1 MNDPLRAARR
11 IRTIEETLAAA
22 YPDGKMRTPT
32 HFSIGQEAVAVGV
45 CSALRPDDVVT
56 ASHRCHAAYLAK
68 GGNLDAMVAELYGKA
83 TGCCGGWGGS
93 VHLRDA
99 SVGFLGAAP
108 LLGQMIPVAVGAAW
122 AFKLAGSDRVAATF
136 FGDGAVE
143 EGIWY
148 ESLNF
153 AAVHRLPIL
162 FVCENNGLSTHTPL
176 AVRQPMHWSLHSA
189 LAILGG
195 SIAGIIGHDAR
206 TRDPRIIAQ
215 HVRPMVAALRE
226 GRGPAYLEC
235 QTFRYREH
243 VGPGPNDSV
252 SPAVL
257 AQELARDCLRDVPE
271 DPADVAEIAAAMA
284 AAAAAPWP
292 EGTW

>member
-1 MNDPLRAARR
+1 MTDLLRAARR
-11 IRTIEETLAAA
+11 IRTIEETLATH
-22 YPDGKMRTPT
+22 YPEGKMRTPT

-93 VHLRDA
+93 VHLRDP

-122 AFKLAGSDRVAATF
+122 AFKLAGSDRVAVTF

-153 AAVHRLPIL
+153 AAVHQLPVL
-162 FVCENNGLSTHTPL
+162 FVCENNGLSTHTPIN
-176 AVRQPMHWSLHSA
+176 VRQPWDLSQDRA
-189 LAILGG
+189 KEILGLKG
-195 SIAGIIGHDAR
+195 ETAFTHLNEPRDIATLAGWL
-206 TRDPRIIAQ
+206 
-215 HVRPMVAALRE
+215 VEVLR
-226 GRGPAYLEC
+226 GGNGPCYLEC
-235 QTFRYREH
+235 PTMRYREH

-252 SPAVL
+252 SPEVL
-257 AQELARDCLRDVPE
+257 AQELARDCLRDIPE

-284 AAAAAPWP
+284 AAEAGPWP
-292 EGTW
+292 EATW

>member
-1 MNDPLRAARR
+1 MNDLLRVARR
-11 IRTIEETLAAA
+11 IRTIEETLAAH
-22 YPDGKMRTPT
+22 YPEQRMRTPT

-68 GGNLDAMVAELYGKA
+68 GGSLDAMVAELYGKA

-93 VHLRDA
+93 VHLRDI
-99 SVGFLGAAP
+99 SCGFLGAAP

-122 AFKLAGSDRVAATF
+122 AFKMQGSDRVAVTF

-153 AAVHRLPIL
+153 AAVHQLPIL

-176 AVRQPMHWSLHSA
+176 KDRQPTPRKWGPVRPLIASVSSTVDRRPEQI
-189 LAILGG
+189 AILA
-195 SIAGIIGHDAR
+195 AGLVALLRAR
-206 TRDPRIIAQ
+206 
-215 HVRPMVAALRE
+215 HC
-226 GRGPAYLEC
+226 PAYLEC

-252 SPAVL
+252 PPDVL
-257 AQELARDCLRDVPE
+257 AREMARDCLRDVPE

-284 AAAAAPWP
+284 AAEAAPWP
-292 EGTW
+292 EATW

>member
-1 MNDPLRAARR
+1 M
-11 IRTIEETLAAA
+11 
-22 YPDGKMRTPT
+22 KTPV

-93 VHLRDA
+93 VHLRDT

-122 AFKLAGSDRVAATF
+122 AFKLAGSDRVAVTF

-153 AAVHRLPIL
+153 ATVHQLPVL

-176 AVRQPMHWSLHSA
+176 EVRQAARGWTLGMA
-189 LAILGG
+189 EAIMDTGG
-195 SIAGIIGHDAR
+195 GWCPNGDVAGI
-206 TRDPRIIAQ
+206 
-215 HVRPMVAALRE
+215 VRVATEFVQDIRQ
-226 GRGPAYLEC
+226 GGGPAYLEC
-235 QTFRYREH
+235 DTFRYREH

-257 AQELARDCLRDVPE
+257 AQELARDCLRDIPE

-284 AAAAAPWP
+284 AAEAAPYP
-292 EGTW
+292 EATWT

>member
-1 MNDPLRAARR
+1 MNDLLRAARR
-11 IRTIEETLAAA
+11 IRTIEETLAAH

-68 GGNLDAMVAELYGKA
+68 GGSLDAMVAELYGKA

-93 VHLRDA
+93 VHLRDT
-99 SVGFLGAAP
+99 SCGFLGAAP

-122 AFKLAGSDRVAATF
+122 AFKLAGSGRVAVTF

-143 EGIWY
+143 EGVWY

-153 AAVHRLPIL
+153 AAVHRLPVL

-176 AVRQPMHWSLHSA
+176 AVRQPMGGIGLDIAESA
-189 LAILGG
+189 MSHTRGTAWQLEAI
-195 SIAGIIGHDAR
+195 AHEAR
-206 TRDPRIIAQ
+206 FL
-215 HVRPMVAALRE
+215 VGALRRGE
-226 GRGPAYLEC
+226 GPAYMEC
-235 QTFRYREH
+235 QTMRYREH

-252 SPAVL
+252 GVL
-257 AQELARDCLRDVPE
+257 MLAEHRQHDPLRRVPE
-271 DPADVAEIAAAMA
+271 DPADVAEIRVAMA
-284 AAAAAPWP
+284 AAEAAPWP
-292 EGTW
+292 EAVW

>member
-1 MNDPLRAARR
+1 MTVNDLLRAARR
-11 IRTIEETLAAA
+11 IRTIEETLAAH

-45 CSALRPDDVVT
+45 CSVLRPDDVVT

-93 VHLRDA
+93 VHLRDT
-99 SVGFLGAAP
+99 SCGFLGAAP

-122 AFKLAGSDRVAATF
+122 AFKLQGSDRVAVTF

-153 AAVHRLPIL
+153 AAVHRLPVL
-162 FVCENNGLSTHTPL
+162 FVEENNGLSTHTPL
-176 AVRQPMHWSLHSA
+176 AVRQPCGVSTGA
-189 LAILGG
+189 DIARVLGSDAQDMESRSPG
-195 SIAGIIGHDAR
+195 SIA
-206 TRDPRIIAQ
+206 IIAQ
-215 HVRPMVAALRE
+215 SLVEDLRE
-226 GRGPAYLEC
+226 GLGPAYLEC
-235 QTFRYREH
+235 ETFRYREH

-257 AQELARDCLRDVPE
+257 AQEMARDGLRDIPE
-271 DPADVAEIAAAMA
+271 DPADVAEIAVAMA
-284 AAAAAPWP
+284 AAELAPWP
-292 EGTW
+292 ERTW

>member
-1 MNDPLRAARR
+1 MTDLLRAARR
-11 IRTIEETLAAA
+11 IRTIEETLAAH
-22 YPDGKMRTPT
+22 YPEGQMRTPT

-93 VHLRDA
+93 VHLCDPR
-99 SVGFLGAAP
+99 VGFLGAAP

-122 AFKLAGSDRVAATF
+122 AFKLQKSDRVAVTF

-153 AAVHRLPIL
+153 AAVHKLPVL

-176 AVRQPMHWSLHSA
+176 GARQPYGGHNDAPIAAMLGAYARIGATSLED
-189 LAILGG
+189 
-195 SIAGIIGHDAR
+195 IAGEAR
-206 TRDPRIIAQ
+206 TI
-215 HVRPMVAALRE
+215 LRE
-226 GRGPAYLEC
+226 LRGGTRPAYLQCE
-235 QTFRYREH
+235 TFRYREH

-252 SPAVL
+252 PPAVL
-257 AQELARDCLRDVPE
+257 AQEMARDDLRDIPE

-284 AAAAAPWP
+284 AAEAAPWP
-292 EGTW
+292 EVNW

>member
-1 MNDPLRAARR
+1 MPDLLRAARR
-11 IRTIEETLAAA
+11 IRTIEETLAAH

-45 CSALRPDDVVT
+45 CSVLRPDDVVT

-93 VHLRDA
+93 VHLRDT

-108 LLGQMIPVAVGAAW
+108 LLGQTIPVAVGVAW

-162 FVCENNGLSTHTPL
+162 FVCENNRLSTHTPL
-176 AVRQPMHWSLHSA
+176 GVRQASRGMTEVAWPIGVRWAWRIPGDSLTELASA
-189 LAILGG
+189 
-195 SIAGIIGHDAR
+195 
-206 TRDPRIIAQ
+206 TRAC
-215 HVRPMVAALRE
+215 VAELRQ
-226 GRGPAYLEC
+226 GTGPAYLEC
-235 QTFRYREH
+235 ETMRYREH

-252 SPAVL
+252 PPAVL
-257 AQELARDCLRDVPE
+257 AQEMARDGLRDVPE
-271 DPADVAEIAAAMA
+271 DPADVAEIAAAMTA
-284 AAAAAPWP
+284 AEAAPWP
-292 EGTW
+292 EVTW

>member
-1 MNDPLRAARR
+1 MTDLLRAARR
-11 IRTIEETLAAA
+11 IRTIEETLAAH
-22 YPDGKMRTPT
+22 YPEGKMRTPT

-45 CSALRPDDVVT
+45 CSVLRPDDVVT

-83 TGCCGGWGGS
+83 TGSCGGWGGS
-93 VHLRDA
+93 VHLRDPR
-99 SVGFLGAAP
+99 VGFIGAAP

-122 AFKLAGSDRVAATF
+122 AFKLAGGDRVAVTF
-136 FGDGAVE
+136 FGDGACE

-148 ESLNF
+148 ESLHF

-176 AVRQPMHWSLHSA
+176 AVRQPQLGSA
-189 LAILGG
+189 LEVARALID
-195 SIAGIIGHDAR
+195 GIEAPRDQSPDAVAVV
-206 TRDPRIIAQ
+206 AQ
-215 HVRPMVAALRE
+215 RLLARLRW
-226 GRGPAYLEC
+226 GFGPAYLEC

-257 AQELARDCLRDVPE
+257 AQEMARDCLRDVPE
-271 DPADVAEIAAAMA
+271 DPADVAEIAAAMGA
-284 AAAAAPWP
+284 AEAAPWP
-292 EGTW
+292 EVTW

>member
-1 MNDPLRAARR
+1 MNDLLRAARR
-11 IRTIEETLAAA
+11 IRTIEETLATH
-22 YPDGKMRTPT
+22 YPEGKMRTPT

-93 VHLRDA
+93 VHLRDTQA
-99 SVGFLGAAP
+99 GFLGAAP

-122 AFKLAGSDRVAATF
+122 AFKLAGSDRVAVTF

-153 AAVHRLPIL
+153 AAVHKLPIL
-162 FVCENNGLSTHTPL
+162 FVCENNGLSTHTPID
-176 AVRQPMHWSLHSA
+176 VRQPRGGRFAIEVVEA
-189 LAILGG
+189 LTAYTEVT
-195 SIAGIIGHDAR
+195 SDAPEVVAREAAGAVH
-206 TRDPRIIAQ
+206 
-215 HVRPMVAALRE
+215 ALRQ
-226 GRGPAYLEC
+226 GAGPAYLEC

-252 SPAVL
+252 PPAVL
-257 AQELARDCLRDVPE
+257 AQAMARDCLRDVPE

-284 AAAAAPWP
+284 AAEAAPWP
-292 EGTW
+292 EVTW

>member
-1 MNDPLRAARR
+1 MDDLLRAARR
-11 IRTIEETLAAA
+11 IRTIEETLATH
-22 YPDGKMRTPT
+22 YPEGKMRTPT

-45 CSALRPDDVVT
+45 CSVLRPDDVVT

-93 VHLRDA
+93 VHLRDT

-122 AFKLAGSDRVAATF
+122 AFKMAGSDRVAVAF

-153 AAVHRLPIL
+153 AAVHRLPAL
-162 FVCENNGLSTHTPL
+162 FVEENNGLSTHTL
-176 AVRQPMHWSLHSA
+176 LDVRQPTDRPDNTPVLVEPWAAAWDSCDGRHPEEVA
-189 LAILGG
+189 GLAHEFVAMLR
-195 SIAGIIGHDAR
+195 AGD
-206 TRDPRIIAQ
+206 
-215 HVRPMVAALRE
+215 
-226 GRGPAYLEC
+226 GPAYLMC
-235 QTFRYREH
+235 HTQRYREH
-243 VGPGPNDSV
+243 VGPATNDDV
-252 SPAVL
+252 SPLVL
-257 AQELARDCLRDVPE
+257 QEWMQTDPIGKVPE

-284 AAAAAPWP
+284 AAEAAPWP
-292 EGTW
+292 EVTWT

>member
-1 MNDPLRAARR
+1 MNDLLRAARR
-11 IRTIEETLAAA
+11 IRTIEETLAAH
-22 YPDGKMRTPT
+22 YPEGRMRTPT

-45 CSALRPDDVVT
+45 CSVLRPDDVVT

-93 VHLRDA
+93 VHLRDT

-108 LLGQMIPVAVGAAW
+108 LLGQTIPVAVGVAW

-162 FVCENNGLSTHTPL
+162 FACEHNGLSTHTPIED
-176 AVRQPMHWSLHSA
+176 RQTASDQDWRVAGALVGSMIGVATGQNPEGIAA
-189 LAILGG
+189 LAEAL
-195 SIAGIIGHDAR
+195 
-206 TRDPRIIAQ
+206 
-215 HVRPMVAALRE
+215 VADLRQ
-226 GRGPAYLEC
+226 GKGPAYLSCE
-235 QTFRYREH
+235 TFRYREH

-252 SPAVL
+252 PPTVL
-257 AQELARDCLRDVPE
+257 AQEMARDCLRDVPE

-284 AAAAAPWP
+284 TAEMAPWP
-292 EGTW
+292 ERTW

>member
-1 MNDPLRAARR
+1 MDTLLRAARR
-11 IRTIEETLAAA
+11 IRTIEETLATH
-22 YPDGKMRTPT
+22 YPDGRMKTPT

-93 VHLRDA
+93 VHLRDT
-99 SVGFLGAAP
+99 SCGFLGAAP

-122 AFKLAGSDRVAATF
+122 AFKLQGSDRVAVTF

-176 AVRQPMHWSLHSA
+176 AVRHPYGTSVDQAEKVFGGRGELTITQRREPACIAVEARA
-189 LAILGG
+189 L
-195 SIAGIIGHDAR
+195 
-206 TRDPRIIAQ
+206 
-215 HVRPMVAALRE
+215 VAALRADH
-226 GRGPAYLEC
+226 GPAYLEC
-235 QTFRYREH
+235 MTQRYREH
-243 VGPGPNDSV
+243 VGPATNDDV
-252 SPAVL
+252 SPEVL
-257 AQELARDCLRDVPE
+257 TEWLQTDPIGRVFE

-284 AAAAAPWP
+284 AAEAAPWP
-292 EGTW
+292 EASW

>member
-11 IRTIEETLAAA
+11 IRTIEETLAAH

-68 GGNLDAMVAELYGKA
+68 GGDLTAMVAELYGKA

-93 VHLRDA
+93 VHLRDT
-99 SVGFLGAAP
+99 SCGFLGAAP

-122 AFKLAGSDRVAATF
+122 AFKLQGSDRVAVTF
-136 FGDGAVE
+136 FGDGACE
-143 EGIWY
+143 EGLWY

-153 AAVHRLPIL
+153 AAVHQLPIL
-162 FVCENNGLSTHTPL
+162 FVCENNGLSTHTPIH
-176 AVRQPMHWSLHSA
+176 VRQAPMTRRAVDSYATFNLVDES
-189 LAILGG
+189 GDPS
-195 SIAGIIGHDAR
+195 SIAEQATFLVHRMRAG
-206 TRDPRIIAQ
+206 T
-215 HVRPMVAALRE
+215 
-226 GRGPAYLEC
+226 GPTYLEC
-235 QTFRYREH
+235 QTMRYREH

-257 AQELARDCLRDVPE
+257 AQALARDCLRAVPE
-271 DPADVAEIAAAMA
+271 DPADVAEIVVAMA
-284 AAAAAPWP
+284 AAEAAPWP
-292 EGTW
+292 ERTWA